1 MKQKEDDMSFRKLA
15 TKRTSTHRRQTD
27 AKILDRVRKEFPG
40 DRIACASAFA
50 LAEKMEISK
59 AEMGR
64 VLDELEI
71 KIERCQLGC
80 F

>member
-1 MKQKEDDMSFRKLA
+1 
-15 TKRTSTHRRQTD
+15 
-27 AKILDRVRKEFPG
+27 
-40 DRIACASAFA
+40 
-50 LAEKMEISK
+50 MEISK